1 MKWLSFKR
9 RKYFK
14 KSNAETCDARSG
26 KSERKNRKLTSVNT
40 NLLTL
45 GFKDENWKMMCANRK
60 WDRARLKSL
69 RGIRL
74 TNTIYLSLLPSKV
87 SLESHSVRSK
97 VKTFESGWPAKTV
110 FMGVIR
116 LIQGET
122 ALDSKA
128 RSWVTWTPK
137 TRSCLK
143 EVERQQCI
151 LQRTC
156 SLPRVMSICI
166 VAP

>member
-1 MKWLSFKR
+1 M
-9 RKYFK
+9 
-14 KSNAETCDARSG
+14 
-26 KSERKNRKLTSVNT
+26 
-40 NLLTL
+40 
-45 GFKDENWKMMCANRK
+45 
-60 WDRARLKSL
+60 KSL

-97 VKTFESGWPAKTV
+97 VKTFESGWPAKTA

-128 RSWVTWTPK
+128 RSWVT
-137 TRSCLK
+137 
-143 EVERQQCI
+143 
-151 LQRTC
+151 
-156 SLPRVMSICI
+156 
-166 VAP
+166 